1 MNHPLR
7 TEEEIVLADAKRVL
21 AAKLKNDLE
30 IDRVFRALL
39 NLTSR
44 QLDIVSRVR
53 FVDPGT
59 VQAIQDVARDLTSIR
74 R

>member
-39 NLTSR
+39 QLTSK

-53 FVDPGT
+53 FVDPIT
-59 VQAIQDVARDLTSIR
+59 VQAIQDVTRDLGVLRS
-74 R
+74 